1 MLIQRIHCIFVWIM
15 YQSWL
20 SRKYMSGTNLRTYGS
35 LIQMYVGYH
44 FNGRKSSRRVH
55 ATLSG
60 YFWLSVEWWIC
71 THLCVAFTLLYLMES
86 RVSLQYWPNLFVR
99 WVDIKKA
106 RDASSH
112 KLFSLEELET
122 IVLEVLSYYLVLV
135 CNASIKIDEASYQII
150 IAYNQSWYYQ
160 QCPTMA
166 QPN

>member
-1 MLIQRIHCIFVWIM
+1 M

-60 YFWLSVEWWIC
+60 YFWLSSRV
-71 THLCVAFTLLYLMES
+71 VDLYPSLRCFHTVCMES